1 MRVYGLLGTAAALST
16 AVSSASALTVTPT
29 SDAATLINTLLGPT
43 SGISIVPGSE
53 TLNLGTENQQ
63 GTYSGFSLSSTEA
76 GQPTLGLPDGVV
88 LTTGTAEFS
97 TTTNTIDQFN
107 VEGST
112 GPYQPLVDLAT
123 ANGLSETQF
132 DSNVLSFD
140 FTVDDP
146 ARNSVSASFIFA
158 TDEFP
163 TESVTDIMAVFVNG
177 ENFAFFPN
185 GDLVSN
191 QSGDPNE
198 FFNNNPVGDA
208 GYSIEWN
215 GLTDAMNV
223 VALIN
228 PGDVNTFTLAIAD
241 TEDQIFDSALFMG
254 GLQAGVTGGGGGIG
268 VVPVPAALPLMLTAI
283 GSLAWVRRRKKAAT
297 A

>member
-1 MRVYGLLGTAAALST
+1 MRLYALLGTAAVLGAAASP
-16 AVSSASALTVTPT
+16 ASALTVTPT
-29 SDAATLINTLLGPT
+29 NDAATLINTLLPPT

-53 TLNLGTENQQ
+53 TLNLGMENQQ
-63 GTYSGFSLSSTEA
+63 GSYSGFRLSSTEA
-76 GQPTLGLPDGVV
+76 GQPALGLPDGVV

-97 TTTNTIDQFN
+97 TTTNTTNYFT
-107 VEGST
+107 VEGRT
-112 GPYQPLVDLAT
+112 GPYQPLVDQAT

-146 ARNSVSASFIFA
+146 TRNSVSASFIFA

-163 TESVTDIMAVFVNG
+163 TQSVTDIMAVFVNG

-191 QSGDPNE
+191 QSEDPNE

-208 GYSIEWN
+208 GYPIEWN

-223 VALIN
+223 IALIN
-228 PGDVNTFTLAIAD
+228 PGEVNTFTLAIAD
-241 TEDQIFDSALFMG
+241 TQDQFFDSALFMG
-254 GLQAGVTGGGGGIG
+254 GLQAGVTGSGGGIAPI
-268 VVPVPAALPLMLTAI
+268 PVPAALPLMLTAI